1 VSSDLLD
8 YINGNSTKVVSLL
21 YLPNQIRVTQEEMI
35 AKKDTSEW
43 NKKKMQ
49 RNLTYWNQV

>member
-21 YLPNQIRVTQEEMI
+21 YLPNQIRVTQVEMI

>member
-8 YINGNSTKVVSLL
+8 YINGNSTKAVSLL